1 MIEPI
6 APVINEL
13 NAPFWTAAE
22 QGRLFLPHCL
32 TTGRAFWPP
41 SPISPFVS
49 GGATG
54 WSPAGRDGVLRAL
67 VIYRRVFQKALEPLA
82 PYAVGLIA
90 LDEGPRLH
98 AFIPSAGGAGSP
110 KPGDRVRLS
119 FAALLPDGPRVPTLT
134 RAQTPPVAPSRPAR
148 T

>member
-1 MIEPI
+1 MGEPL
-6 APVINEL
+6 APIVNEL

-22 QGRLFLPHCL
+22 EGRLVLPQCL

-49 GGATG
+49 QGATG
-54 WSPAGRDGVLRAL
+54 WSPARGEGVLRAL
-67 VIYRRVFQKALEPLA
+67 AIYRRVFQKAFEPLA
-82 PYAVGLIA
+82 PYGVGLVE

-98 AFIPSAGGAGSP
+98 AFIPAGGGADAP

-119 FAALLPDGPRVPTLT
+119 FARLLPNGPKVPALT
-134 RAQTPPVAPSRPAR
+134 RA
-148 T
+148 

>member
-1 MIEPI
+1 MVEPI
-6 APVINEL
+6 APIINEL

-22 QGRLFLPHCL
+22 EGRLVLPLCL

-49 GGATG
+49 SGATG
-54 WSPAGRDGVLRAL
+54 WSPARGEGVLRAL
-67 VIYRRVFQKALEPLA
+67 AIYRRVFQKAFEPLT
-82 PYAVGLIA
+82 PYGVGLVE

-98 AFIPSAGGAGSP
+98 AFVPTQGGADEP

-119 FAALLPDGPRVPTLT
+119 FTRLLPNGPKVPALT
-134 RAQTPPVAPSRPAR
+134 RA
-148 T
+148 